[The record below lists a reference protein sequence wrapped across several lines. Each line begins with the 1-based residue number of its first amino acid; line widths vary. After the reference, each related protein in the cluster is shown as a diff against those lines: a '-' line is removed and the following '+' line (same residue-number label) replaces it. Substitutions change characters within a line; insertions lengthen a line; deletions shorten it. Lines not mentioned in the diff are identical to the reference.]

1 MLNELKIAKAGTAE
15 AALDQ
20 GQLFAIGLDHVQ
32 RLSRRIWTDYNLHD
46 PGVTILELLCY
57 ALTDLGY
64 RASFPIADLLASAS
78 DNAAEMKKQF
88 FTARQILP
96 NRPLTRLDYRKL
108 LIDLKGVKNAWL
120 KPATVIYYADT
131 IAKKLLAQPPDDP
144 SLPGIEAVRLAGLY
158 DVTIEYMDDITA
170 EAAKEEVLKE
180 AKKRLSANRNL
191 CEDFI
196 GFAEVETAPFILCAE
211 LELAADADVA
221 RVKAEILFQVQEY
234 LSPPVRNYTL
244 SEMLARTKRDGG
256 RYTADEI
263 FDGPALDC
271 GFIDDEELSEAEL
284 RTEIRLSDIISIIMD
299 IEGVAAVREIVINPA
314 GTTDPLENKW
324 VVPVAAGKKPLLDRD
339 LTRIVFYKRNM
350 PVVPSAAKVADYL
363 KGRTDAE
370 RAKAETAVA
379 YDFDIP
385 LGHYRRP
392 AAYESFQNHFPAV
405 YGIGEAGLPGAADE
419 KRKALALQLKGYLLF
434 FDQVMAN
441 YFAQLSHLKE
451 LFSTDP
457 AVKETYFYQVVDSFV
472 DYGKIY
478 APADPLAALQGLE
491 GAELHAERRN
501 RFLDHLIARFAEQ
514 FHDFARI
521 MSSVFGAGPAEMA
534 TYKCEFLRDYP
545 AISSERGLA
554 YNHTLQ
560 SDADLWNSGNISGLE
575 RRLSRLLGI
584 RNPARRNL
592 GDIAYD
598 LYAEIDATPGD
609 EFRFRVR
616 KRDTGEI
623 ILSSSTRYVTR
634 EGAEAEMRRAIHFA
648 LLPSGYQRKVTSGGK
663 HYFNIVDET
672 GEVLARRIEY
682 FDTEAELEGAIEE
695 VIAYLQVH
703 YSEEGMYL
711 IENILLRPEQ
721 EGDPFLPIC
730 VDPNCADCAEKD
742 PYSYRIHIILPAY
755 SSRFREIDFRRFAEG
770 VIREETPAHIL
781 PKICWINKED
791 MAAFE
796 KLYRD
801 WIYLKSGRES
811 ANRKEKLTNFIEA
824 LFAVKNVYPSE
835 RLRECEPG
843 DERPKFILGE
853 TALGTETTEPTPI
866 E

>member
-1 MLNELKIAKAGTAE
+1 L
-15 AALDQ
+15 
-20 GQLFAIGLDHVQ
+20 
-32 RLSRRIWTDYNLHD
+32 
-46 PGVTILELLCY
+46 
-57 ALTDLGY
+57 
-64 RASFPIADLLASAS
+64 
-78 DNAAEMKKQF
+78 
-88 FTARQILP
+88 TARI
-96 NRPLTRLDYRKL
+96 
-108 LIDLKGVKNAWL
+108 
-120 KPATVIYYADT
+120 
-131 IAKKLLAQPPDDP
+131 
-144 SLPGIEAVRLAGLY
+144 
-158 DVTIEYMDDITA
+158 
-170 EAAKEEVLKE
+170 
-180 AKKRLSANRNL
+180 
-191 CEDFI
+191 
-196 GFAEVETAPFILCAE
+196 
-211 LELAADADVA
+211 
-221 RVKAEILFQVQEY
+221 
-234 LSPPVRNYTL
+234 
-244 SEMLARTKRDGG
+244 
-256 RYTADEI
+256 
-263 FDGPALDC
+263 
-271 GFIDDEELSEAEL
+271 
-284 RTEIRLSDIISIIMD
+284 
-299 IEGVAAVREIVINPA
+299 
-314 GTTDPLENKW
+314 
-324 VVPVAAGKKPLLDRD
+324 
-339 LTRIVFYKRNM
+339 
-350 PVVPSAAKVADYL
+350 
-363 KGRTDAE
+363 DAE
-370 RAKAETAVA
+370 RAKAERAVA

-385 LGHYRRP
+385 LGQYRRP
-392 AAYESFQNHFPAV
+392 AEYESFQNDFPAV
-405 YGIGEAGLPGAADE
+405 YGIGEAGLGSAADE
-419 KRKALALQLKGYLLF
+419 KRRALALQLKGYLLF
-434 FDQVMAN
+434 FDQIMAN
-441 YFAQLSHLKE
+441 AFAQLGEVKA

-457 AVKETYFYQVVDSFV
+457 AMTQSYFYQVVDSFG
-472 DYGKIY
+472 DFQKIY
-478 APADPLAALQGLE
+478 GAADPLAALRGLE
-491 GAELHAERRN
+491 PEAVHLERRN
-501 RFLDHLIARFAEQ
+501 RFLDHLIARYAEQ
-514 FHDFARI
+514 FQDFVQI
-521 MSSVFGAGPAEMA
+521 MGNLFGAGPREMA
-534 TYKCEFLRDYP
+534 IYKCEFLKAYP

-560 SDADLWNSGNISGLE
+560 GDADLWNSENISGLE
-575 RRLSRLLGI
+575 RRLSKLLGI
-584 RNPARRNL
+584 RNATRRNL

-598 LYAEIDATPGD
+598 IYAEIDATPGD

-682 FDTEAELEGAIEE
+682 FDTEAELERAIEE

-730 VDPNCADCAEKD
+730 VDPNCVDCAEKD

-796 KLYRD
+796 KRYRD

-811 ANRKEKLTNFIEA
+811 ADRKEKLAKFIEA